1 MKVKDVMHKGAT
13 FVEPVTPVTEIAK
26 RMRESDVGALPVR
39 SNGQLV
45 GIVTDRDIT
54 CRAVAGGS
62 NIGTLTAQ
70 DVMTKDVTCC
80 SPDDDVTVAIQAMEA
95 NKIRRMPVADSH
107 KTMVGMLSLG
117 DISHKVSNQLSA
129 EVLRAVS
136 AHHV

>member
-1 MKVKDVMHKGAT
+1 M
-13 FVEPVTPVTEIAK
+13 
-26 RMRESDVGALPVR
+26 
-39 SNGQLV
+39 
-45 GIVTDRDIT
+45 
-54 CRAVAGGS
+54 AGGG
-62 NIGTLTAQ
+62 NIGTLMAQ